1 MAYRV
6 VKQLWPAPT
15 SSVDRDGNSFDDPW
29 WVERN
34 NIWVSKLSGSSDAL
48 WQYSGSDAQANATT
62 KMNALTGSDDTGRL
76 YKVVEV

>member
-1 MAYRV
+1 MM
-6 VKQLWPAPT
+6 PAPT

-34 NIWVSKLSGSSDAL
+34 NIWVSKISGSDDQL
-48 WQYSGSDAQANATT
+48 WQYSGSDALANATA
-62 KMNALTGSDDTGRL
+62 KMNALTGSDSSGRL

>member
-1 MAYRV
+1 MAYKV
-6 VKQLWPAPT
+6 VKQMMPAPT

-34 NIWVSKLSGSSDAL
+34 NIWVSKISGSDDQL
-48 WQYSGSDAQANATT
+48 WQYSGSDALANATT
-62 KMNALTGSDDTGRL
+62 KMNALTGSDSSGRL

>member
-1 MAYRV
+1 MAYKV
-6 VKQLWPAPT
+6 VKQMMPAPT

-34 NIWVSKLSGSSDAL
+34 NIWVSKISGSDDQL
-48 WQYSGSDAQANATT
+48 WQYSGSDALANATA
-62 KMNALTGSDDTGRL
+62 KMNALTGSDSSGRL

>member
-1 MAYRV
+1 MAYKV
-6 VKQLWPAPT
+6 GKQMMPAPT

-34 NIWVSKLSGSSDAL
+34 NIWVSKISGSDDQL
-48 WQYSGSDAQANATT
+48 WQYSGSDALANATA
-62 KMNALTGSDDTGRL
+62 KMNALTGSDSSGRL

>member
-1 MAYRV
+1 MAFRV
-6 VKQLWPAPT
+6 VKQLMPAPT

-34 NIWVSKLSGSSDAL
+34 NIWVSKISGSDDQL
-48 WQYSGSDAQANATT
+48 WQYSGSDALANATA
-62 KMNALTGSDDTGRL
+62 KMNALTGSDSSGRL

>member
-6 VKQLWPAPT
+6 VKQLMPAPT

-34 NIWVSKLSGSSDAL
+34 TIWVAKLSGSSDQLREFANEN
-48 WQYSGSDAQANATT
+48 DANSKRDELQSADST
-62 KMNALTGSDDTGRL
+62 SRL

>member
-1 MAYRV
+1 MAYKV
-6 VKQLWPAPT
+6 VKQMMPAPT

-34 NIWVSKLSGSSDAL
+34 NIWVSKISGSDDQL
-48 WQYSGSDAQANATT
+48 WQYSGSDALANATA
-62 KMNALTGSDDTGRL
+62 KMNALTGSDSSGCL

>member
-6 VKQLWPAPT
+6 VKQLSPAPT

>member
-1 MAYRV
+1 MAYKV
-6 VKQLWPAPT
+6 VKQMMPAPT

-34 NIWVSKLSGSSDAL
+34 NIWVSKISGSDDQL
-48 WQYSGSDAQANATT
+48 WQYSGSDALTNATA
-62 KMNALTGSDDTGRL
+62 KMNALTGSDSSGRL

>member
-1 MAYRV
+1 MAFRI
-6 VKQLWPAPT
+6 VKQLSPAPT

-34 NIWVSKLSGSSDAL
+34 NIWVSKISGSDDQL
-48 WQYSGSDAQANATT
+48 WQYSGSDALANATA
-62 KMNALTGSDDTGRL
+62 KMNALTGSDSSGRL